1 MIDDSLHHHH
11 SDHQGEFN
19 YILWVQYYII
29 AFFCIFIAAMIKTV
43 RESYDDVKF
52 VPMIIID
59 LMEAMSFFHSCHF
72 GVDSQF
78 TYSTT
83 YIQYY
88 FYYKKIL

>member
-1 MIDDSLHHHH
+1 MIDDLLHHHH
-11 SDHQGEFN
+11 SDHQGGFN
-19 YILWVQYYII
+19 YILWVQ
-29 AFFCIFIAAMIKTV
+29 TV
-43 RESYDDVKF
+43 RESYDDIKF

-83 YIQYY
+83 YIHIIFITRK
-88 FYYKKIL
+88 FYKIIYNIIIIMIIVE